1 MKFKLIQFMAV
12 ITIVATAFFGM
23 SSFISADEEGQ
34 IGKTE
39 TAKECL
45 YECYYVDPD
54 GTISVRYIPAFYV
67 ACDPVTYQHVCQEE
81 ECIPME
87 DCPLPG

>member
-1 MKFKLIQFMAV
+1 MAAV
-12 ITIVATAFFGM
+12 MIAATAFIGM

-39 TAKECL
+39 TPKDCL
-45 YECYYVDPD
+45 YLCYYVDED
-54 GTISVRYIPAFYV
+54 GTISSRYIPAFYV
-67 ACDPVTYQHVCQEE
+67 GCDPVTYQHVCQEE
-81 ECIPME
+81 GCIPLE